1 MPTTDVY
8 STSGKKLS
16 KISLPEDIFAV
27 EINKKLIAQAVKVY
41 LSNQRQATAKT
52 KSRSEI
58 NFSKRKIWKQ
68 KGTGR
73 ARHGAKSAP
82 IFVKGGR
89 AHGPTGEQ
97 NYKLKLSQT
106 MKKKALASALTQKLK
121 DNQLIVIKGLEKIKG
136 KTKEMNKIVVMYQ
149 KQISSKNKKKKIRIS
164 IILPKVWENV
174 IRAGRNIPGLDFMQA
189 KQLNTYEV
197 LNGGMLVFAKE
208 SIEAL
213 KESPKSKVQSPKSKV
228 QNKN

>member
-1 MPTTDVY
+1 MPTVDVY
-8 STSGKKLS
+8 SISGKKLS
-16 KISLPEDIFAV
+16 KISLPKDIFAV

-41 LSNQRQATAKT
+41 LSNQRQANAKT
-52 KSRSEI
+52 KTRSEV
-58 NFSKRKIWKQ
+58 NFSTRKIWKQ

-106 MKKKALASALTQKLK
+106 MKQKALISALTQKLK
-121 DNQLIVIKGLEKIKG
+121 NNQLIVIKGLEKIKG
-136 KTKEMNKIVVMYQ
+136 KTKEMEVIMSKVNPPAGGPKSKVKIT
-149 KQISSKNKKKKIRIS
+149 

-174 IRAGRNIPGLDFMQA
+174 IRAGRNIPYLNFLQI

-197 LNGGMLVFAKE
+197 LNGGILVFTKE

-213 KESPKSKVQSPKSKV
+213 KEKL
-228 QNKN
+228 